1 MTFENIEWLF
11 FDVGSTLVDESEV
24 YVDRINKIAKAA
36 GKTHDE
42 VYKKSIE
49 FYRKG
54 LKGDLETAAFYGVPL
69 PKWQPQYE
77 NPYPAAAE
85 VLEKLGGR
93 YKLGVIANQSLG
105 TADRLKKYGLLEY
118 FSLVVASAEEG
129 IAKPDRRI
137 FDIALERSGC
147 KPENAVM
154 IGDRVDNDILPAKA
168 VGMKTVLVG
177 QGLSS
182 LSEEKYQ
189 DRDAYVSSIEELPD
203 LLM

>member
-1 MTFENIEWLF
+1 M
-11 FDVGSTLVDESEV
+11 
-24 YVDRINKIAKAA
+24 
-36 GKTHDE
+36 
-42 VYKKSIE
+42 
-49 FYRKG
+49 
-54 LKGDLETAAFYGVPL
+54 
-69 PKWQPQYE
+69 
-77 NPYPAAAE
+77 
-85 VLEKLGGR
+85 
-93 YKLGVIANQSLG
+93 
-105 TADRLKKYGLLEY
+105 
-118 FSLVVASAEEG
+118 ASAEEG
-129 IAKPDRRI
+129 VAKPDRRI